1 MNNIYIDSHFKTKD
15 SQSNTDFKIYL
26 NQSLEIKE
34 DMKMYITD
42 ISIPDTWY
50 SIEST
55 NENLYVLITE
65 NGISRHLLIKLDN
78 KNYSVVELAAHIQA
92 KLRAALNKTFTL
104 TYASNTGRLS
114 FNVTQTNF
122 TYSILTDSQLK
133 SFVGWTGQYYN
144 PNNIKSCND
153 ILNNDISQVCSS
165 TSIYVSG
172 FVNTMN
178 YANLYLHSNISSFEN
193 IGPDGNSTNIIKKI
207 PTTAPYGSLMTNY
220 DFNPLDYTLI
230 KNRNAISMLEFK
242 FTDSYNNVINLHGS
256 HVSFTL
262 LFIDD

>member
-1 MNNIYIDSHFKTKD
+1 MNKIYIDSHFKTKD

-92 KLRAALNKTFTL
+92 KLRAALNKTFTI
-104 TYASNTGRLS
+104 TDASNT
-114 FNVTQTNF
+114 
-122 TYSILTDSQLK
+122 
-133 SFVGWTGQYYN
+133 
-144 PNNIKSCND
+144 
-153 ILNNDISQVCSS
+153 
-165 TSIYVSG
+165 
-172 FVNTMN
+172 
-178 YANLYLHSNISSFEN
+178 
-193 IGPDGNSTNIIKKI
+193 
-207 PTTAPYGSLMTNY
+207 
-220 DFNPLDYTLI
+220 
-230 KNRNAISMLEFK
+230 
-242 FTDSYNNVINLHGS
+242 
-256 HVSFTL
+256 
-262 LFIDD
+262 